1 MAKGSL
7 FSIASLAVN
16 QMIVIDKNG
25 DIKIATIGE
34 KLPEGAVIIQR
45 GDEAGFNNEATT
57 QLVDQNNELQDVT
70 DDVAQLLAALEEGQ
84 DPTQLDEEL
93 APAAGGSNGSAPT
106 DSASI
111 DRVGSEIIASTNFS
125 TTGFESLGFSQ
136 TQSLALI
143 NLNRSNSNV
152 ITEAA
157 DRNSDPKAQNDTIS
171 VDEDTSVT
179 IDVLSNDSDK
189 DGDTLTIVSATVP
202 LEQGSVEIVG
212 GKLVFTPAE
221 NYNGQTNIEYTISD
235 GQGGLD
241 TAKVTVTVNPVND
254 APVAYADSQT
264 TNEDTVLNEQVP
276 EATDV
281 DGTINVNGYA
291 LVTGVGEG
299 NGHLVFN
306 PDGSYSF
313 TPGSDFDSL
322 SVGDSR
328 EVSFT
333 YTASDNDNGVSE
345 PKTITITVTGTND
358 IPVAYADSQTT
369 NEDTVLNE
377 QVPEATDVDGTINV
391 NGYALVEGVGE
402 GNGHLVFNPDGSY
415 SFTPGSD
422 FDSLSVG
429 DSREVSFTYTASDN
443 DNGVSE
449 PKTITITVT
458 GTNDIPVAYADSQTT
473 NEDTVLN
480 EQVPEAT
487 DVDGTINVNGYAL
500 VEGVG
505 EGNGHLV
512 FNPDGSYSFTPGSDF
527 DSLSVGDSREVSF
540 TYTASDNDNGVS
552 EPKTITITVTGT
564 NDIPVAYADSQ
575 TTNEDTVLN
584 EQVPEATDVDGT
596 INVNGYA
603 LVEGVGEGNG
613 HLVFNPDG
621 SYSFTP
627 GSDFDSLSVGDSR
640 EVSFTYTASDNDN
653 GVSEPKTI
661 TITVTGT
668 NDIPVAYADSQTTN
682 EDTVLNEQ
690 VPEATDVDGTI
701 NVNGY
706 ALVEGVGEGNGHL
719 VFNPDGSYSF
729 TPGSDFDSLSVGD
742 SREVSFTYTASDN
755 DNGVSEPK
763 TITITVTGTNDIPVA
778 YADSQTTNE
787 DTVLNEQVPEATDV
801 DGTINVNGYALV
813 EGVGEGNGHLV
824 FNPDGSYSFTPG
836 SDFDSLSVGDS
847 REVSFTY
854 TASDND
860 NGVSEPK
867 TITITVTGTN
877 DIPVAYAD
885 SQTTNE
891 DTVLNEQVPEATDVD
906 GTINV
911 NGYALVEGVGE
922 GNGHLVFNPDGS
934 YSFTPGSDFDSLSV
948 GDSREVSFTYTASDN
963 DNGVSEPKTITIT
976 VTGTNDIPVAYA
988 DSQTTNEDTVLN
1000 EQVPEATD
1008 VDGTI
1013 NVNGYALV
1021 EGVGEGNGHLV
1032 FNPDG
1037 SYSFTPG
1044 SDFDSLSVGD
1054 SREVSFT
1061 YTASDNDNGVSEP
1074 KTITITVTGTNDIP
1088 VAYADSQT
1096 TNEDTVLNEQVPEA
1110 TDVDGTIN
1118 VNGYALVEGVGEGNG
1133 HLVFNPDGSYS
1144 FTPGS
1149 DFDSLSVGDSRE
1161 VSFTYTASDNDN
1173 GVSEPK
1179 TITITVT
1186 GTNDIPVAYA
1196 DSQTTNEDTVL
1207 NEQVPEATDVDG
1219 TINVNGYALVEGV
1232 GEGNGHL
1239 VFNPDG
1245 SYSFTPGSD
1254 FDSLSV
1260 GDSRE
1265 VSFTYTA
1272 SDNDNGVSEPKTI
1285 TITVTGTNDIPVA
1298 YADSQTTNEDTVLNE
1313 QVPEATDVDGTINVN
1328 GYALVEGVGE
1338 GNGHLVF
1345 NPDGSY
1351 SFTPG
1356 SDFDSLSVGD
1366 SREVSFTYTASDNDN
1381 GVSEPKTITITVTGT
1396 NDVPIAVDD
1405 IYSSSQE
1412 TVLFTESFEEMV
1424 SLSSG
1429 RWTILS
1435 NEELEAT
1442 SAWQSS
1448 RGLEIQTDGVV
1459 TNASDGNYYAELDAN
1474 VNTSIKT
1481 TIDTTGQDSVRV
1493 EFDYNPRHDGNS
1505 SSNMTFAVGT
1515 VLVFVSADGTV
1526 SASHDGVSVAIQGPD
1541 NNGWYHISGTFPIS
1555 EDGSTDL
1562 ILSGSGKSDSYG
1574 ALVDNIVVTGVIDAD
1589 LVTTEDTALTIDVA
1603 ELLANDS
1610 DPDGDAISITS
1621 VSATSQHNGTVTLVN
1636 GTIVYQPNSNFSGVD
1651 SFTYTISD
1659 GKGGVDTATVTV
1671 KVTPENDSPV
1681 TESDVSLVNEGST
1694 ISVEQSVLL
1703 NDSDADKDSLTVVGV
1718 AKDSSGNGEVTAD
1731 PDDGSFTIVTSLGG
1745 IVVMQSN
1752 GTYTYTAPVLD
1763 HSNSETIQDSFT
1775 YLASDGVDTSAWTT
1789 VTVDVVDTGITAID
1803 DYAEIAE
1810 DTNSVVGNV
1819 LTNDLQPDTDPDA
1832 VVTSVTYNGEKHSM
1846 PESGVL
1852 TIDAETGTLVINSN
1866 GSYTF
1871 VAAESKPS
1879 TISIAPKDL
1888 SDSSVVLVYG
1898 TKSSQSLIDSDGKI
1912 VQYSESL
1919 KNNVTSTSGLGVS
1932 SKSNNHGDSQID
1944 VGESL
1949 IVKFNSSVSAAIF
1962 DLINVQQGNSKGTD
1976 GSILI
1981 TVYDSSGKVDSSATI
1996 SFTDNDT
2003 VVVTGDDIGYVV
2015 FGASDSDTKY
2025 RLGDNIEVTYE
2036 NNNTAEEVF
2045 TYTVKDGDG
2054 DSSSAQL
2061 TINGIDTVN
2070 ETPEITFSSGTDN
2083 VVVSEEGLS
2092 ALNANPDSE
2101 GTPDT
2106 TNDSIAQGTFSVSDV
2121 DTDSSDLSVSLTA
2134 PDVALY
2140 SNNVAIEWSTENGN
2154 LVGKAGNE
2162 TILVIS
2168 LSQDS
2173 SNPSSYSY
2181 TVTLLGSLD
2190 HADKTAEDTLSFD
2203 VGVEVS
2209 DGTNTVKDSIT
2220 VTVEDD
2226 SPDVPVNIVVNAVEH
2241 NETTTVSLG
2250 EFNFTQ
2256 RPNDSGCHNNNAYTF
2271 ADTNSGNSVFV
2282 YAVGLPGTYHHEELT
2297 FSNNS
2302 GMGVKSSSVSGMI
2315 NDRTDSE
2322 IDYQYGNSEKIVMK
2336 LGDKVAYGMQVSL
2349 AEFYSNEGEKGKII
2363 FLLEGKVVQEEDLIA
2378 THSNGS
2384 YSASFNVAS
2393 GFDEVRFEAVTNG
2406 NGWCSDNSDYSI
2418 KSVSFESLIVDPVIA
2433 TDEGTITAD
2442 FGADGAGVITLTGV
2456 ADTNIKTADGLP
2468 VTLGSTDVVDGVKTQ
2483 VWVDSHGDKVF
2494 EIELNSSTGEWSYR
2508 QFAELAEGDSVEIT
2522 YDVVDADGDIVSSTS
2537 PNTGTD
2543 NDFTSGLKGEF
2554 YNVGYQLGTI
2564 AQAVYVTEHQN
2575 ANATFTSSEISYI
2588 GQDWDDLGDYDWR
2601 NESTNLES
2609 WLGDDAQSVE
2619 FKNKTDS
2626 NDAVVRLT
2634 GGVALDAGTYSIKV
2648 NADDGYRIIIDG
2660 HTVASFDSNTP
2671 VRSEE
2676 FTFSVDE
2683 NGIHQIE
2690 VIYWDQGGAYVLE
2703 VSLNDGSGYE
2713 LLGSE
2718 AYPTYSG
2725 YNVEITDYV
2734 NSVGT
2739 SNNDHLVGTAA
2750 NDHIQGLGA
2759 QDHLSGDA
2767 GDDWLEGGEGDDHLI
2782 GGSGKDI
2789 LDGGSGQDS
2798 LAGGSGD
2805 DKLYGQQGDDLLSG
2819 ESGSD
2824 YLEGG
2829 QGQDYLYGGLG
2840 NDILVGGDGDDVL
2853 IGGNGHDQLTGG
2865 SGSDVFVIE
2874 GSNSSDTIMDFNI
2887 QEDIVDISELL
2898 NIDSSSDHDA
2908 IQAYLDSESSSL
2920 SITANGDGSATISV
2934 ADQNHAI
2941 HSAGSFGADSH
2952 IVSGDIVS
2960 VLFNNQEYTLKV
2972 D

>member
-1 MAKGSL
+1 MAKDSL

-34 KLPEGAVIIQR
+34 KLPEGSVVIQR

-57 QLVDQNNELQDVT
+57 QIVDQNNELQDVT

-143 NLNRSNSNV
+143 NLNRSNTNANV
-152 ITEAA
+152 EAA
-157 DRNSDPKAQNDTIS
+157 DKNSDPKAQNDTIS
-171 VDEDTSVT
+171 IDEDTSVT

-202 LEQGSVEIVG
+202 QEQGSVEIVG

-221 NYNGQTNIEYTISD
+221 NYNGQANIEYTISD
-235 GQGGLD
+235 GQGGSD
-241 TAKVTVTVNPVND
+241 TAKVTVTVTPVND
-254 APVAYADSQT
+254 APTTSTVTLTAIAEDSGARIIT
-264 TNEDTVLNEQVP
+264 AAELLASASDIERDDLTVSNL
-276 EATDV
+276 
-281 DGTINVNGYA
+281 TI
-291 LVTGVGEG
+291 TSG
-299 NGHLVFN
+299 NGSLVDNGNGTWTYTPLLNDDSSVSFSYTITD
-306 PDGSYSF
+306 DGS
-313 TPGSDFDSL
+313 TNGSNDFQS
-322 SVGDSR
+322 
-328 EVSFT
+328 
-333 YTASDNDNGVSE
+333 
-345 PKTITITVTGTND
+345 
-358 IPVAYADSQTT
+358 
-369 NEDTVLNE
+369 
-377 QVPEATDVDGTINV
+377 
-391 NGYALVEGVGE
+391 VEGSATLDIKPV
-402 GNGHLVFNPDGSY
+402 
-415 SFTPGSD
+415 
-422 FDSLSVG
+422 
-429 DSREVSFTYTASDN
+429 N
-443 DNGVSE
+443 D
-449 PKTITITVT
+449 
-458 GTNDIPVAYADSQTT
+458 A
-473 NEDTVLN
+473 
-480 EQVPEAT
+480 
-487 DVDGTINVNGYAL
+487 
-500 VEGVG
+500 
-505 EGNGHLV
+505 
-512 FNPDGSYSFTPGSDF
+512 
-527 DSLSVGDSREVSF
+527 
-540 TYTASDNDNGVS
+540 
-552 EPKTITITVTGT
+552 
-564 NDIPVAYADSQ
+564 
-575 TTNEDTVLN
+575 
-584 EQVPEATDVDGT
+584 
-596 INVNGYA
+596 
-603 LVEGVGEGNG
+603 
-613 HLVFNPDG
+613 
-621 SYSFTP
+621 
-627 GSDFDSLSVGDSR
+627 
-640 EVSFTYTASDNDN
+640 
-653 GVSEPKTI
+653 
-661 TITVTGT
+661 
-668 NDIPVAYADSQTTN
+668 
-682 EDTVLNEQ
+682 
-690 VPEATDVDGTI
+690 
-701 NVNGY
+701 
-706 ALVEGVGEGNGHL
+706 
-719 VFNPDGSYSF
+719 
-729 TPGSDFDSLSVGD
+729 
-742 SREVSFTYTASDN
+742 
-755 DNGVSEPK
+755 
-763 TITITVTGTNDIPVA
+763 
-778 YADSQTTNE
+778 
-787 DTVLNEQVPEATDV
+787 
-801 DGTINVNGYALV
+801 
-813 EGVGEGNGHLV
+813 
-824 FNPDGSYSFTPG
+824 
-836 SDFDSLSVGDS
+836 
-847 REVSFTY
+847 
-854 TASDND
+854 
-860 NGVSEPK
+860 
-867 TITITVTGTN
+867 
-877 DIPVAYAD
+877 
-885 SQTTNE
+885 
-891 DTVLNEQVPEATDVD
+891 
-906 GTINV
+906 
-911 NGYALVEGVGE
+911 
-922 GNGHLVFNPDGS
+922 
-934 YSFTPGSDFDSLSV
+934 
-948 GDSREVSFTYTASDN
+948 
-963 DNGVSEPKTITIT
+963 
-976 VTGTNDIPVAYA
+976 
-988 DSQTTNEDTVLN
+988 
-1000 EQVPEATD
+1000 
-1008 VDGTI
+1008 
-1013 NVNGYALV
+1013 
-1021 EGVGEGNGHLV
+1021 
-1032 FNPDG
+1032 
-1037 SYSFTPG
+1037 
-1044 SDFDSLSVGD
+1044 
-1054 SREVSFT
+1054 
-1061 YTASDNDNGVSEP
+1061 
-1074 KTITITVTGTNDIP
+1074 
-1088 VAYADSQT
+1088 
-1096 TNEDTVLNEQVPEA
+1096 
-1110 TDVDGTIN
+1110 
-1118 VNGYALVEGVGEGNG
+1118 
-1133 HLVFNPDGSYS
+1133 
-1144 FTPGS
+1144 
-1149 DFDSLSVGDSRE
+1149 
-1161 VSFTYTASDNDN
+1161 
-1173 GVSEPK
+1173 
-1179 TITITVT
+1179 
-1186 GTNDIPVAYA
+1186 
-1196 DSQTTNEDTVL
+1196 
-1207 NEQVPEATDVDG
+1207 
-1219 TINVNGYALVEGV
+1219 
-1232 GEGNGHL
+1232 
-1239 VFNPDG
+1239 
-1245 SYSFTPGSD
+1245 
-1254 FDSLSV
+1254 
-1260 GDSRE
+1260 
-1265 VSFTYTA
+1265 
-1272 SDNDNGVSEPKTI
+1272 
-1285 TITVTGTNDIPVA
+1285 
-1298 YADSQTTNEDTVLNE
+1298 
-1313 QVPEATDVDGTINVN
+1313 
-1328 GYALVEGVGE
+1328 
-1338 GNGHLVF
+1338 
-1345 NPDGSY
+1345 
-1351 SFTPG
+1351 
-1356 SDFDSLSVGD
+1356 
-1366 SREVSFTYTASDNDN
+1366 
-1381 GVSEPKTITITVTGT
+1381 
-1396 NDVPIAVDD
+1396 PIAVDD

-1412 TVLFTESFEEMV
+1412 TVLFTESFEEMATL
-1424 SLSSG
+1424 SLG
-1429 RWTILS
+1429 NWTILS
-1435 NEELEAT
+1435 NSEVKDQ
-1442 SAWQSS
+1442 SAWESTN
-1448 RGLEIQTDGVV
+1448 GLEIQSNGVV
-1459 TNASDGNYYAELDAN
+1459 TNASDGQYYAELDPN
-1474 VNTSIKT
+1474 NNTSIKT

-1493 EFDYNPRHDGNS
+1493 EFDYNPRQDGKS
-1505 SSNMTFAVGT
+1505 SSNMSFAVGSI
-1515 VLVFVSADGTV
+1515 LVSLSADGTV
-1526 SASHDGVSVAIQGPD
+1526 STSDDSVLVTIEGPD
-1541 NNGWYHISGTFPIS
+1541 ADGWYHVSGTFPAS
-1555 EDGSTDL
+1555 SDGNTDL
-1562 ILSGSGKSDSYG
+1562 VLSGEGNSDSYG
-1574 ALVDNIVVTGVIDAD
+1574 ALVDNIVVTGIVNAD
-1589 LVTTEDTALTIDVA
+1589 LTTTEDTALTINAAD
-1603 ELLANDS
+1603 LLENDS
-1610 DPDGDAISITS
+1610 DPDGDTLTITS
-1621 VSATSQHNGTVTLVN
+1621 VNATSGTHGTVELIDGKVVYTPESNYN
-1636 GTIVYQPNSNFSGVD
+1636 GVA
-1651 SFTYTISD
+1651 SFTYTIID
-1659 GKGGVDTATVTV
+1659 GHGGTDTATVTV
-1671 KVTPENDSPV
+1671 NVTPENDTPV
-1681 TESDVSLVNEGST
+1681 AE
-1694 ISVEQSVLL
+1694 
-1703 NDSDADKDSLTVVGV
+1703 
-1718 AKDSSGNGEVTAD
+1718 
-1731 PDDGSFTIVTSLGG
+1731 DDGNTVSYDQT
-1745 IVVMQSN
+1745 
-1752 GTYTYTAPVLD
+1752 TA
-1763 HSNSETIQDSFT
+1763 
-1775 YLASDGVDTSAWTT
+1775 
-1789 VTVDVVDTGITAID
+1789 
-1803 DYAEIAE
+1803 
-1810 DTNSVVGNV
+1810 VGNV
-1819 LTNDLQPDTDPDA
+1819 LTNDTDVDTPHEDLK
-1832 VVTSVTYNGEKHSM
+1832 VTSINYDGVDYSVD
-1846 PESGVL
+1846 ESTGATITTPSGTL
-1852 TIDAETGTLVINSN
+1852 TIYND

-1871 VAAESKPS
+1871 EVSSSSTTENINLSDYVSGAVSNTQTTNGIEVYGLTSGSYTYKVGDAVYVISSTETLVNNVSSNGSGIGVKDPNSNSNESKL
-1879 TISIAPKDL
+1879 D
-1888 SDSSVVLVYG
+1888 
-1898 TKSSQSLIDSDGKI
+1898 Q
-1912 VQYSESL
+1912 
-1919 KNNVTSTSGLGVS
+1919 
-1932 SKSNNHGDSQID
+1932 
-1944 VGESL
+1944 GESL
-1949 IVKFNSSVSAAIF
+1949 IIHLDAGASTVTVGVSEADDEEVTISVF
-1962 DLINVQQGNSKGTD
+1962 DVNGKLITDYTYEYTYIGNSHNVSG
-1976 GSILI
+1976 I
-1981 TVYDSSGKVDSSATI
+1981 TITSTTAE
-1996 SFTDNDT
+1996 
-2003 VVVTGDDIGYVV
+2003 IGYIV
-2015 FGASDSDTKY
+2015 FEVSDDLKGNNNFY
-2025 RLGDNIEVTYE
+2025 RLDGDIEISYSGTIDSQF
-2036 NNNTAEEVF
+2036 EEQF
-2045 TYTVKDGDG
+2045 TYTVEDGDG
-2054 DSSSAQL
+2054 GSDTATL
-2061 TINGIDTVN
+2061 TINGEYPVDDAPVIAF
-2070 ETPEITFSSGTDN
+2070 ESGQDS
-2083 VVVSEEGLS
+2083 VVVSEEGLV

-2101 GTPDT
+2101 GIPDT
-2106 TNDSIAQGTFSVSDV
+2106 TNDAIAQGTFSVNDV
-2121 DTDSSDLSVSLTA
+2121 DTDSDDLSVSLTA

-2173 SNPSSYSY
+2173 SKPNSYSY
-2181 TVTLLGSLD
+2181 NVTLLGSLD

-2209 DGTNTVKDSIT
+2209 DGTNTVKDSIS

-2271 ADTNSGNSVFV
+2271 VDTNSGNSVFV

-2322 IDYQYGNSEKIVMK
+2322 IDYQYGNSEKIVME

-2363 FLLEGKVVQEEDLIA
+2363 FLLDGKVVQEEDLIA

-2676 FTFSVDE
+2676 FTFSIDE

-2759 QDHLSGDA
+2759 QDHLSGGA

-2840 NDILVGGDGDDVL
+2840 NDILVGGDGDDKLFGEDGDDVL